1 METLSQP
8 FDVHVAS
15 RSFGGLPVC
24 GDLPV
29 AQPFANGFLLG
40 AIDGLG
46 HGEDAQHAARTAGTP
61 ASRSAGCC
69 ASATTGCVRRAA
81 P

>member
-1 METLSQP
+1 MEALTQP
-8 FDVHVAS
+8 FEVHVAS
-15 RSFGGLPVC
+15 RSFAGLPAC

-46 HGEDAQHAARTAGTP
+46 HGTRGFVMDRHHVQHAEPGLQ
-61 ASRSAGCC
+61 G
-69 ASATTGCVRRAA
+69 AA
-81 P
+81 ADLVGL